1 VRRFLV
7 LPIAGLALAA
17 SSSESSRADTYR
29 VRPGDTLTAIAAR
42 FGTTVPALARANRLN
57 PAHVLLAGTV
67 LSVGGTTAEPVGFY
81 RVRRGDTLSGIA
93 ARYGTSVRA
102 LARANRLDANGV
114 LFAGITIKVPGGAAA
129 SAPVVADASP
139 AATADYRV
147 VYGDTLSA
155 IAARFGT
162 TVNALA
168 AANHLDPSR
177 VLLANSLLAV
187 PGSGGQG
194 RGGPGAPTVTPDRQP
209 LSHSAVRSMIVYW
222 SSRYGV
228 DTQLA
233 LALAW
238 MESGYQA
245 TLVSPAGAGGPM
257 QVTPDTRA
265 FVEAVLLGM
274 PIPQTTNGDVQA
286 GVVYLRYL
294 LQRFG
299 GDERLALAGYFQGPE
314 HVRRHLLPATRV
326 YVANV
331 LALKSR
337 V

>member
-1 VRRFLV
+1 MRRFLV
-7 LPIAGLALAA
+7 LPITGLALAA
-17 SSSESSRADTYR
+17 GWPDGAPAAYR

-42 FGTTVPALARANRLN
+42 FGTTVPALAKANRLN

-67 LSVGGTTAEPVGFY
+67 LSVGGGPAEPTGSY
-81 RVRRGDTLSGIA
+81 RVRPGDTLSGIA
-93 ARYGTSVRA
+93 ARYGTSLRT
-102 LARANRLDANGV
+102 LARMNRLHADGV
-114 LFAGITIKVPGGAAA
+114 LFAGITIKVPGGAGAA
-129 SAPVVADASP
+129 APVAAAP
-139 AATADYRV
+139 AATGNYRV

-162 TVNALA
+162 TVDALA

-177 VLLANSLLAV
+177 ILLANSLLAV
-187 PGSGGQG
+187 PGGGSGESGEVG
-194 RGGPGAPTVTPDRQP
+194 TPTVTPDRQP
-209 LSHSAVRSMIVYW
+209 LSHSTVRSMIVYW

-238 MESGYQA
+238 MESGFQA
-245 TLVSPAGAGGPM
+245 TLTSTAGAGGPM
-257 QVTPDTRA
+257 QVTPDTRT

-274 PIPQTTNGDVQA
+274 PVPQTTSGDVQA
-286 GVVYLRYL
+286 GVVYLHYL

-314 HVRRHLLPATRV
+314 HVRKRMLPATRV